1 MCLAEAT
8 LRPLGIDDLAAL
20 TALEQAGQGDP
31 WTPRQLEAALA
42 DPEARVIGVEQ
53 DERLVGHAVV
63 VRLPFDAELQAILV
77 AGDQRRQGLAG
88 RLLEA
93 VIETA
98 RGWGVERLLLEV
110 RASNAPAT
118 GLYRRAG
125 FNEDGRR
132 RGYYPPLAGRERE
145 DALLMSLPLA

>member
-1 MCLAEAT
+1 MRPTETT
-8 LRPLGIDDLAAL
+8 LRPLEIDDLAVL
-20 TALEQAGQGDP
+20 TTLEQAHQHDP
-31 WTPRQLEAALA
+31 WTPAQLEAVLGDA
-42 DPEARVIGVEQ
+42 EARVVGVEQ
-53 DERLVGHAVV
+53 ETRLVGHAVV

-77 AGDQRRQGLAG
+77 AGDCRRQGLAG
-88 RLLEA
+88 RLLDA
-93 VIETA
+93 VIEAA

-110 RASNAPAT
+110 RASNVAAI

-132 RGYYPPLAGRERE
+132 RGYYPPLAGRARE

>member
-1 MCLAEAT
+1 MRPAEAR
-8 LRPLGIDDLAAL
+8 LRPLGSDDLAAL
-20 TALEQAGQGDP
+20 TALEQAGQAAP
-31 WTPRQLEAALA
+31 WTPTQLAAALA
-42 DPEARVIGVEQ
+42 DPGTRIVGVER
-53 DERLVGHAVV
+53 DARLVGHAVV
-63 VRLPFDAELQAILV
+63 VRLPFEAELQAILV
-77 AGDQRRQGLAG
+77 AGDERRQGLAA

-110 RASNAPAT
+110 RASNTPAI

-145 DALLMSLPLA
+145 DALLMSLPLG

>member
-1 MCLAEAT
+1 MRPTEAT
-8 LRPLGIDDLAAL
+8 LRPLGMEDLAAL
-20 TALEQAGQGDP
+20 TALEQAGQHDS
-31 WTPRQLEAALA
+31 WTPAQLEAALA
-42 DPEARVIGVEQ
+42 DPEARVVGVEQ

-93 VIETA
+93 VIEA
-98 RGWGVERLLLEV
+98 AKGWDVERLLLEV
-110 RASNAPAT
+110 RASNDAAI

-132 RGYYPPLAGRERE
+132 RGYYPPLAGRDRE

>member
-1 MCLAEAT
+1 MRPAEAT
-8 LRPLGIDDLAAL
+8 LRPLGSDDLAAL
-20 TALEQAGQGDP
+20 TALEQAGPGDP
-31 WTPRQLEAALA
+31 WTPSQLAAALA
-42 DPEARVIGVEQ
+42 DPGTRIVGAERDA
-53 DERLVGHAVV
+53 RLVGHAVV
-63 VRLPFDAELQAILV
+63 VRQPFDAELQAILV
-77 AGDQRRQGLAG
+77 AGDQRRQGVAG
-88 RLLEA
+88 RLLDE

-110 RASNAPAT
+110 RASNAPAI

-132 RGYYPPLAGRERE
+132 RGYYPPLAGRDRE

>member
-1 MCLAEAT
+1 MRPTET
-8 LRPLGIDDLAAL
+8 ILRPLGIDDLAAL
-20 TALEQAGQGDP
+20 AALEQAGQGDP
-31 WTPRQLEAALA
+31 WTPSQLEATLA
-42 DPEARVIGVEQ
+42 DPEARVIGVERGA
-53 DERLVGHAVV
+53 RLVGHAMV

-77 AGDQRRQGLAG
+77 ADDQRRQGLAA
-88 RLLEA
+88 RLLDE
-93 VIETA
+93 VIEA
-98 RGWGVERLLLEV
+98 SRGWGVERLLLEV
-110 RASNAPAT
+110 RVSNAPAI